1 VKDRCRALLD
11 KPPRDPHGIR
21 GRIAVARFRHR
32 RRVLEAHLFATGSL
46 YLWRVVKDQNTKMG
60 VW

>member
-1 VKDRCRALLD
+1 VSDPCKALLD
-11 KPPRDPHGIR
+11 KPPADPRGIR
-21 GRIAVARFRHR
+21 GRFAVARFKHR
-32 RRVLEAHLFATGSL
+32 RRTLEAHLFTTGSL